1 MKYQRKLMRESTHS
15 FALVIPKEIV
25 KKFGWKEKQK
35 ISIEEK
41 SHKTLE
47 LKDWKRK

>member
-1 MKYQRKLMRESTHS
+1 MKYTRKLMKESTHS

-35 ISIEEK
+35 ILIEEK
-41 SHKTLE
+41 SNKTLE
-47 LKDWKRK
+47 IKNWKKK